1 MFNAMKCL
9 SSIILLAL
17 TLLACQKEKSPD
29 NNVKNE
35 SRTVAPVSER
45 LNLPDTAK
53 VNMLHWLRM
62 DLAAF
67 GCLLE
72 NEFSYRHPQ
81 YNCSLRNYKNDG
93 DPCKNTQAYY
103 EGLTFP
109 DDKRIEIHS
118 LIDTIMLDFE
128 HGELRQIDLQFT
140 SSLTEKEVRHIFSID
155 SADLP
160 QNVVAIDYHEA
171 DSGRINGLMLVGF
184 EHIGAGDVDCSE
196 MQ

>member
-1 MFNAMKCL
+1 MFNGMKCL

-29 NNVKNE
+29 NNLKNE

-62 DLAAF
+62 DLASF

-72 NEFSYRHPQ
+72 NEFGYRHPQ
-81 YNCSLRNYKNDG
+81 YNCSLKNYKNNG
-93 DPCKNTQAYY
+93 DPCKNTRAYY

-109 DDKRIEIHS
+109 DNKRMEIHS

-128 HGELRQIDLQFT
+128 HGDCVRLIYSFAPILQ
-140 SSLTEKEVRHIFSID
+140 KKKRDIFFPLI
-155 SADLP
+155 P
-160 QNVVAIDYHEA
+160 
-171 DSGRINGLMLVGF
+171 
-184 EHIGAGDVDCSE
+184 
-196 MQ
+196 